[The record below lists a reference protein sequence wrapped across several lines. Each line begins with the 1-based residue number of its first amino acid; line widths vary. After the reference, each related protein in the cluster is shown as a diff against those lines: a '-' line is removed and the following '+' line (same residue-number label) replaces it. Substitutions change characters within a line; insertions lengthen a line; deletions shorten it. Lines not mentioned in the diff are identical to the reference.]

1 MDLFSFDDDYVRR
14 LRDGDR
20 ETAEHFYSYFRDLLY
35 AKLRRR
41 LRSMQA
47 IEEVRQEV
55 FARTLER
62 LDTIK
67 DGRKIGAFVNTT
79 CNHVL
84 MEYYRQENRAV
95 ALDEQPERANATD
108 LENEFDAARNSARVR
123 AVLAGLEQREA
134 EILKAVFLDDGDK
147 DALCSRF
154 GIDREYLRVLLHR
167 AKGKFKTA
175 FLRRQSGRRTI
186 VETFGRNLSLLLVR
200 L

>member
-14 LRDGDR
+14 LREGDR
-20 ETAEHFYSYFRDLLY
+20 ETAAHFYAYFRDLLY

-62 LDTIK
+62 LDQIK

-95 ALDEQPERANATD
+95 ALDEQPEVADVRD
-108 LENEFDAARNSARVR
+108 IENELDAARNSARVR
-123 AVLAGLEQREA
+123 AVLSGLEKREA
-134 EILKAVFLDDGDK
+134 DILKAVFLEEGDK
-147 DALCSRF
+147 AELCARF

-167 AKGKFKTA
+167 AKAKFKTA

-186 VETFGRNLSLLLVR
+186 VETFGRHLSLLW
-200 L
+200 